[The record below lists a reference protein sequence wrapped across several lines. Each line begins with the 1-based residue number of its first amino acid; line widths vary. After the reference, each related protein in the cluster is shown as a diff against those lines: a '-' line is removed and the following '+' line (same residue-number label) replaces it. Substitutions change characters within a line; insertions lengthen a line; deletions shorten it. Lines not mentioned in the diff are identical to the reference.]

1 MIPITFSKQN
11 HLRLLPTL
19 PGKRENDFVRVA
31 QNRFH
36 KKVCTA
42 LPKAKTAFQQS
53 EVSFI

>member
-19 PGKRENDFVRVA
+19 PGKRENNFVRVA

-36 KKVCTA
+36 KKRLYRSA
-42 LPKAKTAFQQS
+42 
-53 EVSFI
+53 EG